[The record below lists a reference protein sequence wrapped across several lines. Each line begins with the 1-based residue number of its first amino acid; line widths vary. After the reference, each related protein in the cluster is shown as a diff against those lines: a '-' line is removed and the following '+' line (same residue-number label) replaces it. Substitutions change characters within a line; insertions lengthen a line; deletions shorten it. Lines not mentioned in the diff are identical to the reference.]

1 MKCEAV
7 LRRLSAFRDGDL
19 SGGEMRAVS
28 AHLES
33 CVPCA
38 GHWRALSQALDLLA
52 EAPRLAPTE
61 SIASRVLTRLEV
73 ETRGPGLALLFRP
86 AWAARPLILPS
97 LVPAALVLLAV
108 LAGVWGLGKG
118 EPLPEVYPAGQ
129 AWGGAQAPVGTESHP
144 YFPATGVSVP
154 RMRDRL
160 LVPAEV
166 LAAMNEGTLFLET
179 VVARDGSVST
189 VTLLG
194 GDSSQAEPLI
204 DALRQERFE
213 PGRYRG
219 RPVAVS
225 IYRLISRMDVR
236 PPVT

>member
-1 MKCEAV
+1 MKCEAA
-7 LRRLSAFRDGDL
+7 LRRISAYRDRDL
-19 SGGEMRAVS
+19 SGGEMRAVA

-33 CVPCA
+33 CRPCA
-38 GHWRALSQALDLLA
+38 AHWRSLGQALDLLNGL
-52 EAPRLAPTE
+52 PRLVPAE

-86 AWAARPLILPS
+86 RWAARPLILPS

-108 LAGVWGLGKG
+108 LGGVFGLGRL
-118 EPLPEVYPAGQ
+118 EPLPEVQQAGRAWAGPLAPA
-129 AWGGAQAPVGTESHP
+129 GTESHP
-144 YFPATGVSVP
+144 YFLAEGVSVP
-154 RMRDRL
+154 RARDRQP
-160 LVPAEV
+160 VSAEV
-166 LAAMNEGTLFLET
+166 LLAMGEGTLFLET

-194 GDSSQAEPLI
+194 GDSVQAEPLI
-204 DALRQERFE
+204 DALRHERFE

>member
-1 MKCEAV
+1 MKCEAA
-7 LRRLSAFRDGDL
+7 LRRLSAYRDRDL
-19 SGGEMRAVS
+19 SGGEMRAVT

-33 CVPCA
+33 CLSCA
-38 GHWRALSQALDLLA
+38 ADWRSLNQAIEILA
-52 EAPRLAPTE
+52 EAPRLAPAE

-108 LAGVWGLGKG
+108 LGGVFGLGRDA
-118 EPLPEVYPAGQ
+118 PLPPVHQAGRAWEGPA
-129 AWGGAQAPVGTESHP
+129 AAAGTESHP
-144 YFPATGVSVP
+144 YFPTAGVSVP
-154 RMRDRL
+154 RARDRQP
-160 LVPAEV
+160 VPAEV

-194 GDSSQAEPLI
+194 GDSVQAEPLI